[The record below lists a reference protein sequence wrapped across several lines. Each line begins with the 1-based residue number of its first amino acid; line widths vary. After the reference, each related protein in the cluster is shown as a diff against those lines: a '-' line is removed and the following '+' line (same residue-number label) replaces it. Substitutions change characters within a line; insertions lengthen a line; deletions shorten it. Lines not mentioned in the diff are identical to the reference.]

1 MRIFVLFALS
11 MLVRADSLTLRDGT
25 VLTGSWA
32 GISGGKISFLSNG
45 ELREFSKSDVLQ
57 VTFGE
62 ESSPPQ
68 PKPPQAID
76 AASPIRIRPGQTIA
90 EVTAI
95 LGQPKNIADNGAVKV
110 YVYPDLKITFT
121 NGKVTDAE

>member
-1 MRIFVLFALS
+1 MRIFLLFALS
-11 MLVRADSLTLRDGT
+11 LIVRADSLTLRDGT

-45 ELREFSKSDVLQ
+45 QLREFSKSDVLQ

-62 ESSPPQ
+62 ESSAPQ
-68 PKPPQAID
+68 TRPPQATD
-76 AASPIRIRPGQTIA
+76 ATSPMTIRPGQTIA

-95 LGQPKNIADNGAVKV
+95 LGQPKTIADNGAVKV

-121 NGKVTDAE
+121 NGKVTNAE

>member
-1 MRIFVLFALS
+1 MRALLLLALS
-11 MLVRADSLTLRDGT
+11 MIVRADTLTLRDGT

-45 ELREFSKSDVLQ
+45 QLREFSKSDVLQ

-68 PKPPQAID
+68 TRPPQATD
-76 AASPIRIRPGQTIA
+76 ATSPITIRPGQTIA

-95 LGQPKNIADNGAVKV
+95 LGQPKTIADNGAVKV
-110 YVYPDLKITFT
+110 YVYPNLKITFT
-121 NGKVTDAE
+121 NGKVTNAE

>member
-1 MRIFVLFALS
+1 MRASLLLALS
-11 MLVRADSLTLRDGT
+11 MIVRADSLSLRDGR

-32 GISGGKISFLSNG
+32 GISEGKISFLSNG
-45 ELREFSKSDVLQ
+45 QLQEFPKSDVLQ

-62 ESSPPQ
+62 ESPPPQ
-68 PKPPQAID
+68 AKPPQAID
-76 AASPIRIRPGQTIA
+76 AASSIKIRRGQTIA
-90 EVTAI
+90 EVTAA
-95 LGQPKNIADNGAVKV
+95 LGQPKTIADNGAVKV

>member
-1 MRIFVLFALS
+1 MKVFLLFALS
-11 MLVRADSLTLRDGT
+11 MIVRADSLTLRDGT

-45 ELREFSKSDVLQ
+45 QVRDFPKSDVLQ
-57 VTFGE
+57 VNFGQ
-62 ESSPPQ
+62 ESPAPQ
-68 PKPPQAID
+68 TKPPRAVD
-76 AASPIRIRPGQTIA
+76 AVSPITIRPGQTMA
-90 EVTAI
+90 EVIAL
-95 LGQPKNIADNGAVKV
+95 LGQPKITTDNGAVKV